1 MAHRLRRWKGC
12 RPPAVTIPMNTIP
25 LPRALENFFV
35 LQSDPGSQ
43 AGVLHLERGGATGPE
58 CDPERDHSLLLIEG
72 ELVVEVDD
80 ARQTIR
86 PGVSLTIPAGVK
98 HRVVNRSAVPAL
110 AFTVVA

>member
-1 MAHRLRRWKGC
+1 
-12 RPPAVTIPMNTIP
+12 MNTIP

-35 LQSDPGSQ
+35 LQSSPCAQ
-43 AGVLHLERGGATGPE
+43 AGVLHLERGGATGSE

-72 ELVVEVDD
+72 ELVVEVENDG
-80 ARQTIR
+80 QTIR

-98 HRVVNRSAVPAL
+98 HRVINRSASPAL